1 MKDPVASELRNVLA
15 EMMRRV
21 DAVTDANPHPE
32 TKRTAVR
39 SLDYDIQR
47 SANIVEKMLDDT
59 YAECMYSALTNTEW
73 ICRDTNENWT
83 ASFRAA
89 GAIVASLRPFKEDY
103 MDFYCCRE
111 EGVVT
116 KEIEAD
122 LNSIGW
128 FYQNG
133 TAVSELPAKME
144 WNNDLTESKG
154 LIDRIGIGMNK
165 KSDEDAG

>member
-89 GAIVASLRPFKEDY
+89 GGIVASLRPFKEDY

-144 WNNDLTESKG
+144 WNNDLTESKS

>member
-1 MKDPVASELRNVLA
+1 MNDMNDAVASELRTVLA

-21 DAVTDANPHPE
+21 DAVTDANPRPE
-32 TKRTAVR
+32 TRRAAVR

-47 SANIVEKMLDDT
+47 SERIVEKMLDDT
-59 YAECMYSALTNTEW
+59 YAECMYSAMTNTEW

-83 ASFRAA
+83 ASFRSA
-89 GAIVASLRPFKEDY
+89 GSIVASLRPFKEDY

-116 KEIEAD
+116 KEIEKD

-133 TAVSELPAKME
+133 TAVSELPAKLE
-144 WNNDLTESKG
+144 WNNDLTESKS
-154 LIDRIGIGMNK
+154 LIDKIGVGMK
-165 KSDEDAG
+165 KDQD